1 MDELESYSLA
11 EDEDKWITI
20 NGSHVKIDE
29 NGDVVA
35 GAEGKINSNKNEKKS
50 AGEKL
55 SANEKSAISS
65 YSGDNFLKINS
76 DLRKGKDE
84 DPDVARIDSAIGKG
98 GLEGGTLYRGMSRED
113 AKKLF
118 PGGDIKKGMVVS
130 DPAFLSTSKE
140 KKIAGMFSIGGVMLQ
155 IETNKGDKGLDVTG
169 LSSNKHED
177 ETLLPRNA
185 KMEVIGVHPPKS
197 PGQPVTI
204 KVRYISE
211 EKRPAMDGITES
223 LAFDRAS
230 VRTIDANGRLQISR
244 TNISKANVN
253 AYYGREIPRSE
264 ELGLEPNKLYRL
276 WRHPDEL
283 RKAAKTFNNIPVLS
297 KHIPDFPTDP
307 PNEFRVGVT
316 HSNAEFDGTYL
327 TVGMSIWD
335 NSAIAGIESGEQR
348 ELSASYKYVAD
359 MTPGVTPDGEP
370 YDGVMR
376 DIFGN
381 HEALVPDG
389 RAGPDV
395 LVADS
400 LPPELNHMRKHKVAA
415 IRATLKPLLAQDAD
429 LEAEVR
435 KALLALDEAEKED
448 EKENKPADDEE
459 DKDKKKTAEKEDDEE
474 DKDKKKTAEKEDD
487 EEDKDKKK
495 TAEKED
501 DEEDGKVSKTA
512 MDSAIRLAADSATKK
527 AAENFRKIREAEQVV
542 RPLIGDVVA
551 MDSAEDVYRTALE
564 QSGVDIA
571 GVHPSA
577 YPAMVKMAI
586 SQKEN
591 SRPVIAQDSAS
602 VSEFEKAFP
611 TAGKLKRG

>member
-1 MDELESYSLA
+1 M
-11 EDEDKWITI
+11 
-20 NGSHVKIDE
+20 N
-29 NGDVVA
+29 
-35 GAEGKINSNKNEKKS
+35 
-50 AGEKL
+50 
-55 SANEKSAISS
+55 
-65 YSGDNFLKINS
+65 
-76 DLRKGKDE
+76 
-84 DPDVARIDSAIGKG
+84 P
-98 GLEGGTLYRGMSRED
+98 
-113 AKKLF
+113 
-118 PGGDIKKGMVVS
+118 
-130 DPAFLSTSKE
+130 
-140 KKIAGMFSIGGVMLQ
+140 
-155 IETNKGDKGLDVTG
+155 
-169 LSSNKHED
+169 
-177 ETLLPRNA
+177 
-185 KMEVIGVHPPKS
+185 
-197 PGQPVTI
+197 
-204 KVRYISE
+204 
-211 EKRPAMDGITES
+211 TEC

-359 MTPGVTPDGEP
+359 MTPGVTPDGEH

-448 EKENKPADDEE
+448 EKENKPADDEDDDE
-459 DKDKKKTAEKEDDEE
+459 KDKKKTADDEDDEE
-474 DKDKKKTAEKEDD
+474 DKDKKKTAEDEDD
-487 EEDKDKKK
+487 EEDD
-495 TAEKED
+495 
-501 DEEDGKVSKTA
+501 KVSKTA

-577 YPAMVKMAI
+577 YPVMVKMAI

-602 VSEFEKAFP
+602 VSEFEKAYP

>member
-1 MDELESYSLA
+1 MDELEYYSLA

-98 GLEGGTLYRGMSRED
+98 SLEGGTLYRGMSRED

-230 VRTIDANGRLQISR
+230 VRTIDENGRLQISR

-448 EKENKPADDEE
+448 EKENKTADDEDNDE
-459 DKDKKKTAEKEDDEE
+459 KDKKKTADDEDDEE
-474 DKDKKKTAEKEDD
+474 DKDKKKTAEDEDD
-487 EEDKDKKK
+487 EEDD
-495 TAEKED
+495 
-501 DEEDGKVSKTA
+501 KVSKTA

-564 QSGVDIA
+564 QSGVDIS

>member
-1 MDELESYSLA
+1 MDELEYYSLA

-84 DPDVARIDSAIGKG
+84 DHDVARIDSAIGKG
-98 GLEGGTLYRGMSRED
+98 SLEGGTLYRGMSRED

-253 AYYGREIPRSE
+253 GYYGREIPRSE

-448 EKENKPADDEE
+448 EKENKPADDEDDDE
-459 DKDKKKTAEKEDDEE
+459 KDKKKTADDEDDEE
-474 DKDKKKTAEKEDD
+474 DKDKKKTAEDEDD
-487 EEDKDKKK
+487 EEDD
-495 TAEKED
+495 
-501 DEEDGKVSKTA
+501 KVSKTA

-564 QSGVDIA
+564 QSGVDIS

>member
-98 GLEGGTLYRGMSRED
+98 SLEDGTLYRGMSRED

-230 VRTIDANGRLQISR
+230 VRTIDENGRLQISR

-253 AYYGREIPRSE
+253 AYYGREIPGSE

-400 LPPELNHMRKHKVAA
+400 LPPELNHMRKHKAEA

-435 KALLALDEAEKED
+435 KALLALDEAEKKD
-448 EKENKPADDEE
+448 EEENKTADDEDDDE
-459 DKDKKKTAEKEDDEE
+459 DKKKTADDEDDEEGKGKKKTAEDEDDEE
-474 DKDKKKTAEKEDD
+474 DD
-487 EEDKDKKK
+487 
-495 TAEKED
+495 
-501 DEEDGKVSKTA
+501 KVSRTA

>member
-50 AGEKL
+50 AGGKL

-98 GLEGGTLYRGMSRED
+98 SLEGGTLYRGMSRED

-400 LPPELNHMRKHKVAA
+400 LPPELNHMRKHKAEA

-435 KALLALDEAEKED
+435 KALLALDEAEKKD
-448 EKENKPADDEE
+448 EEENKTADDEDEDDEDKKKTADDEDDDE
-459 DKDKKKTAEKEDDEE
+459 DKDKKKTAEDEDDEE
-474 DKDKKKTAEKEDD
+474 DD
-487 EEDKDKKK
+487 
-495 TAEKED
+495 
-501 DEEDGKVSKTA
+501 KVSKTA

>member
-98 GLEGGTLYRGMSRED
+98 SLEGGTLYRGMSRED

-448 EKENKPADDEE
+448 EKENKTADDEDDDEKDKKKTADDE
-459 DKDKKKTAEKEDDEE
+459 DDEEGKDKKKTAEDEDDEE
-474 DKDKKKTAEKEDD
+474 DD
-487 EEDKDKKK
+487 
-495 TAEKED
+495 
-501 DEEDGKVSKTA
+501 KVSKTA
-512 MDSAIRLAADSATKK
+512 MDSAIRLAADSATKN

>member
-50 AGEKL
+50 SGEKL

-98 GLEGGTLYRGMSRED
+98 SLEGGTLYRGMSRED

-448 EKENKPADDEE
+448 EKENKPADDEDDDE
-459 DKDKKKTAEKEDDEE
+459 KDKKKTADDEDDEE
-474 DKDKKKTAEKEDD
+474 DKDKKKTAEDEDD
-487 EEDKDKKK
+487 EEDD
-495 TAEKED
+495 
-501 DEEDGKVSKTA
+501 KVSKTA

>member
-98 GLEGGTLYRGMSRED
+98 SLEGGTLYRGMSRED

-197 PGQPVTI
+197 PGHPVTI

-253 AYYGREIPRSE
+253 GYYGREIPRSE

-448 EKENKPADDEE
+448 EKENK
-459 DKDKKKTAEKEDDEE
+459 TAEDEDDEE
-474 DKDKKKTAEKEDD
+474 DD
-487 EEDKDKKK
+487 
-495 TAEKED
+495 
-501 DEEDGKVSKTA
+501 KVSRTA

>member
-98 GLEGGTLYRGMSRED
+98 SLEGGTLYRGMSRED

-197 PGQPVTI
+197 PGHPVTI

-253 AYYGREIPRSE
+253 GYYGREIPRSE

-448 EKENKPADDEE
+448 EKENKPADDEDDDE
-459 DKDKKKTAEKEDDEE
+459 KDKKKTADDEDDEDDKDKKKTADDEDDEE
-474 DKDKKKTAEKEDD
+474 DD
-487 EEDKDKKK
+487 
-495 TAEKED
+495 
-501 DEEDGKVSKTA
+501 KVSKTA

-527 AAENFRKIREAEQVV
+527 AAENFRKVREAEQIV

>member
-348 ELSASYKYVAD
+348 KLSASYKYVAD

-448 EKENKPADDEE
+448 EKENKPADDEDDDE
-459 DKDKKKTAEKEDDEE
+459 KDKKKTADDEDDEE
-474 DKDKKKTAEKEDD
+474 DKDKKKTAEDEDD
-487 EEDKDKKK
+487 EEDD
-495 TAEKED
+495 
-501 DEEDGKVSKTA
+501 KVSKTA

>member
-98 GLEGGTLYRGMSRED
+98 SLEGGTLYRGMSRED

-264 ELGLEPNKLYRL
+264 ELGLEPDKLYRL

-448 EKENKPADDEE
+448 EKENKTADDEDDDE
-459 DKDKKKTAEKEDDEE
+459 KDKKKTADDEDDEDDKDKKKTADDEDDEE
-474 DKDKKKTAEKEDD
+474 DD
-487 EEDKDKKK
+487 
-495 TAEKED
+495 
-501 DEEDGKVSKTA
+501 KVSKTA

-527 AAENFRKIREAEQVV
+527 AAENFRKVREAEQIV

>member
-1 MDELESYSLA
+1 M
-11 EDEDKWITI
+11 K
-20 NGSHVKIDE
+20 
-29 NGDVVA
+29 
-35 GAEGKINSNKNEKKS
+35 
-50 AGEKL
+50 
-55 SANEKSAISS
+55 
-65 YSGDNFLKINS
+65 
-76 DLRKGKDE
+76 
-84 DPDVARIDSAIGKG
+84 P
-98 GLEGGTLYRGMSRED
+98 
-113 AKKLF
+113 
-118 PGGDIKKGMVVS
+118 
-130 DPAFLSTSKE
+130 
-140 KKIAGMFSIGGVMLQ
+140 
-155 IETNKGDKGLDVTG
+155 
-169 LSSNKHED
+169 
-177 ETLLPRNA
+177 
-185 KMEVIGVHPPKS
+185 
-197 PGQPVTI
+197 
-204 KVRYISE
+204 
-211 EKRPAMDGITES
+211 TEC

-297 KHIPDFPTDP
+297 KHIPDFPNDP

-389 RAGPDV
+389 RAGSDV

-435 KALLALDEAEKED
+435 KALLALDEAEKKD
-448 EKENKPADDEE
+448 EEENKTADDEDDDEKDKKKTADDEDDDEDKDKKKTADDEDDDE
-459 DKDKKKTAEKEDDEE
+459 DKDKKKTAEDEDDEE
-474 DKDKKKTAEKEDD
+474 DD
-487 EEDKDKKK
+487 
-495 TAEKED
+495 
-501 DEEDGKVSKTA
+501 KVSKTA

>member
-98 GLEGGTLYRGMSRED
+98 SLEGGTLYRGMSRED

-253 AYYGREIPRSE
+253 GYYGREIPRSE

-448 EKENKPADDEE
+448 EKENKPADDEDDDE
-459 DKDKKKTAEKEDDEE
+459 KDKKKTADDEDDEDDKDKKKTADDEDDEE
-474 DKDKKKTAEKEDD
+474 DD
-487 EEDKDKKK
+487 
-495 TAEKED
+495 
-501 DEEDGKVSKTA
+501 KVSKTA

>member
-50 AGEKL
+50 SGEKL

-98 GLEGGTLYRGMSRED
+98 SLEGGTLYRGMSRED

-197 PGQPVTI
+197 PEQPVTI

-448 EKENKPADDEE
+448 EKENKPADDEDDDEKDKKKTADDEDDDE
-459 DKDKKKTAEKEDDEE
+459 DKDKKKTAEDEDDEE
-474 DKDKKKTAEKEDD
+474 DD
-487 EEDKDKKK
+487 
-495 TAEKED
+495 
-501 DEEDGKVSKTA
+501 KVSKTA

-564 QSGVDIA
+564 QSGVDIT

-577 YPAMVKMAI
+577 YPALVKMAI

>member
-98 GLEGGTLYRGMSRED
+98 SLEGGTLYRGMSRED

-230 VRTIDANGRLQISR
+230 VRTIDENGRLQISR

-253 AYYGREIPRSE
+253 AYYGREIPGSE

-448 EKENKPADDEE
+448 EKENKPADDEDDE
-459 DKDKKKTAEKEDDEE
+459 KDKKKTADDEDDEE
-474 DKDKKKTAEKEDD
+474 DKDKKKTAEDEGD
-487 EEDKDKKK
+487 EEDD
-495 TAEKED
+495 
-501 DEEDGKVSKTA
+501 KVSKTA

>member
-335 NSAIAGIESGEQR
+335 SSAIAGIESGEQR
-348 ELSASYKYVAD
+348 ELSASYNYVAD

-448 EKENKPADDEE
+448 EKENKPADDEDDDE
-459 DKDKKKTAEKEDDEE
+459 KDKKKTADDEDDEDDKDKKKTADDEDDEE
-474 DKDKKKTAEKEDD
+474 DD
-487 EEDKDKKK
+487 
-495 TAEKED
+495 
-501 DEEDGKVSKTA
+501 KVSKTA

-527 AAENFRKIREAEQVV
+527 AAENFRKVREAEQIV

>member
-1 MDELESYSLA
+1 MDELEYYSLA

-55 SANEKSAISS
+55 SANEKLAISS

-98 GLEGGTLYRGMSRED
+98 SLEGGTLYRGMSRED

-244 TNISKANVN
+244 TNISKANIN

-316 HSNAEFDGTYL
+316 HSNADFDGTYL

-448 EKENKPADDEE
+448 EKENKTADDEDDDE
-459 DKDKKKTAEKEDDEE
+459 KDKKKTADDEDDEE
-474 DKDKKKTAEKEDD
+474 DKDKKKTAEDEDD
-487 EEDKDKKK
+487 EEDD
-495 TAEKED
+495 
-501 DEEDGKVSKTA
+501 KVSKTA

-564 QSGVDIA
+564 QSGVDIS

>member
-98 GLEGGTLYRGMSRED
+98 SLEGGTLYRGMSRED

-197 PGQPVTI
+197 PGHPVTI

-448 EKENKPADDEE
+448 EKENKTADDEDDDDE
-459 DKDKKKTAEKEDDEE
+459 KDKKKTADDEDDEE
-474 DKDKKKTAEKEDD
+474 DKDKKKTAEDEDD
-487 EEDKDKKK
+487 EEDD
-495 TAEKED
+495 
-501 DEEDGKVSKTA
+501 KVSKTA

-527 AAENFRKIREAEQVV
+527 AAENFRKVREAEQIV

-564 QSGVDIA
+564 QSGVDVS

>member
-98 GLEGGTLYRGMSRED
+98 SLEGGTLYRGMSRED

-197 PGQPVTI
+197 PGHPVTI

-253 AYYGREIPRSE
+253 AYYGREIPGSE
-264 ELGLEPNKLYRL
+264 ELGLDPNKLYRL

-400 LPPELNHMRKHKVAA
+400 LPPELNHMRKHKAEA

-448 EKENKPADDEE
+448 EKENKTADDEDDDE
-459 DKDKKKTAEKEDDEE
+459 KDKKKTADDEDDEE
-474 DKDKKKTAEKEDD
+474 DKDKKKTAEDEDD
-487 EEDKDKKK
+487 EEDD
-495 TAEKED
+495 
-501 DEEDGKVSKTA
+501 KVSKTA

-527 AAENFRKIREAEQVV
+527 AAENFRKIREAELVV

>member
-98 GLEGGTLYRGMSRED
+98 SLEGGTLYRGMSRED

-253 AYYGREIPRSE
+253 AYYGREIPGSE
-264 ELGLEPNKLYRL
+264 ELGLEPDKLYRL

-448 EKENKPADDEE
+448 EKENKPADDEDDDE
-459 DKDKKKTAEKEDDEE
+459 KDKKKTADDEDDEE
-474 DKDKKKTAEKEDD
+474 DKDKKKTAEDEDD
-487 EEDKDKKK
+487 EEDD
-495 TAEKED
+495 
-501 DEEDGKVSKTA
+501 KVSKTA

-564 QSGVDIA
+564 QSGVDIS

>member
-98 GLEGGTLYRGMSRED
+98 SLEGGMLYRGMSRED

-197 PGQPVTI
+197 PGHPVTI

-335 NSAIAGIESGEQR
+335 SSAIAGIESGEQR

-448 EKENKPADDEE
+448 EKENKPADDEDDE
-459 DKDKKKTAEKEDDEE
+459 QDKKKTADDEDDEE
-474 DKDKKKTAEKEDD
+474 DKDKKKTAEDEDD
-487 EEDKDKKK
+487 EEDD
-495 TAEKED
+495 
-501 DEEDGKVSKTA
+501 KVSKTA

-564 QSGVDIA
+564 QSGVDIS

-602 VSEFEKAFP
+602 ASEFEKAFP

>member
-98 GLEGGTLYRGMSRED
+98 SLEGGTLYRGMSRED

-253 AYYGREIPRSE
+253 AYYGREIPGSE

-448 EKENKPADDEE
+448 EKENKPADDEDDDEKDKKKTADDEDDDE
-459 DKDKKKTAEKEDDEE
+459 DKDKKKTAEDEDDEE
-474 DKDKKKTAEKEDD
+474 DDK
-487 EEDKDKKK
+487 
-495 TAEKED
+495 
-501 DEEDGKVSKTA
+501 VCKTA

>member
-98 GLEGGTLYRGMSRED
+98 SLEGGTLYRGMSRED

-435 KALLALDEAEKED
+435 KALLALDEAEKKD
-448 EKENKPADDEE
+448 EEEKKTADDEDDDEKDKKKTADDEDDDE
-459 DKDKKKTAEKEDDEE
+459 DKDKKKTAEDEDDEE
-474 DKDKKKTAEKEDD
+474 DD
-487 EEDKDKKK
+487 
-495 TAEKED
+495 
-501 DEEDGKVSKTA
+501 KVSKTA

-564 QSGVDIA
+564 QSGVDIT

>member
-1 MDELESYSLA
+1 M
-11 EDEDKWITI
+11 
-20 NGSHVKIDE
+20 
-29 NGDVVA
+29 
-35 GAEGKINSNKNEKKS
+35 NS
-50 AGEKL
+50 
-55 SANEKSAISS
+55 
-65 YSGDNFLKINS
+65 
-76 DLRKGKDE
+76 
-84 DPDVARIDSAIGKG
+84 
-98 GLEGGTLYRGMSRED
+98 
-113 AKKLF
+113 
-118 PGGDIKKGMVVS
+118 
-130 DPAFLSTSKE
+130 
-140 KKIAGMFSIGGVMLQ
+140 
-155 IETNKGDKGLDVTG
+155 
-169 LSSNKHED
+169 
-177 ETLLPRNA
+177 
-185 KMEVIGVHPPKS
+185 
-197 PGQPVTI
+197 
-204 KVRYISE
+204 
-211 EKRPAMDGITES
+211 TEC

-264 ELGLEPNKLYRL
+264 ELGLDPNKLYRL

-348 ELSASYKYVAD
+348 ELSASYRYVAD
-359 MTPGVTPDGEP
+359 MTPGVTPDGET

-448 EKENKPADDEE
+448 EKENKTADDEDDDE
-459 DKDKKKTAEKEDDEE
+459 KDKKKTADDEDDEE
-474 DKDKKKTAEKEDD
+474 DKDKKKTAEDEDD

-495 TAEKED
+495 TAEDED
-501 DEEDGKVSKTA
+501 DEEDDKVSKTA
-512 MDSAIRLAADSATKK
+512 MDSAIRLATDSATKK
-527 AAENFRKIREAEQVV
+527 AAENFRKIREAELVV

>member
-98 GLEGGTLYRGMSRED
+98 SLEGGTLYRGMSRED

-253 AYYGREIPRSE
+253 AYYGREIPGSE

-448 EKENKPADDEE
+448 EKENKTADDEDDDE
-459 DKDKKKTAEKEDDEE
+459 KDKKKTADDEDDEDDKDKKKTADDEDDEE
-474 DKDKKKTAEKEDD
+474 DD
-487 EEDKDKKK
+487 
-495 TAEKED
+495 
-501 DEEDGKVSKTA
+501 KVSKTA

-527 AAENFRKIREAEQVV
+527 AAENFRKIREAELVV

>member
-50 AGEKL
+50 AGGKL

-98 GLEGGTLYRGMSRED
+98 SLEGGTLYRGMSRED

-253 AYYGREIPRSE
+253 AYYGREIPGSE

-448 EKENKPADDEE
+448 EKENKTADDEDDDE
-459 DKDKKKTAEKEDDEE
+459 KDKKKTADDEDDEE
-474 DKDKKKTAEKEDD
+474 DKDKKKTAEDEDD
-487 EEDKDKKK
+487 EEDD
-495 TAEKED
+495 
-501 DEEDGKVSKTA
+501 KVSKTA

>member
-400 LPPELNHMRKHKVAA
+400 LPPELNHMRKHKAEA

-435 KALLALDEAEKED
+435 KALLALDEAEKKD
-448 EKENKPADDEE
+448 EEENKTADDEDDDEKDKKKTADDEDDDE
-459 DKDKKKTAEKEDDEE
+459 DKDKKKTAEDEDDEE
-474 DKDKKKTAEKEDD
+474 DD
-487 EEDKDKKK
+487 
-495 TAEKED
+495 
-501 DEEDGKVSKTA
+501 KVSKTA

-564 QSGVDIA
+564 QSGVDIS

-602 VSEFEKAFP
+602 ASEFEKAFP

>member
-11 EDEDKWITI
+11 EDEGKWITI

-98 GLEGGTLYRGMSRED
+98 SLEGGTLYRGMSRED

-448 EKENKPADDEE
+448 EKENKPADDEDDDE
-459 DKDKKKTAEKEDDEE
+459 KDKKKTADDEGDEDDKDKKKTADDEDDEE
-474 DKDKKKTAEKEDD
+474 DD
-487 EEDKDKKK
+487 
-495 TAEKED
+495 
-501 DEEDGKVSKTA
+501 KVSKTA

-527 AAENFRKIREAEQVV
+527 AAENFRKVREAEQIV

>member
-98 GLEGGTLYRGMSRED
+98 SLEGGTLYRGMSRED

-197 PGQPVTI
+197 PGHPVTI

-448 EKENKPADDEE
+448 EKENKPADDEDDE
-459 DKDKKKTAEKEDDEE
+459 EKDKKKTADDEDDEDDKDKKKTACDEDDEE
-474 DKDKKKTAEKEDD
+474 DD
-487 EEDKDKKK
+487 
-495 TAEKED
+495 
-501 DEEDGKVSKTA
+501 KVSKTA

-527 AAENFRKIREAEQVV
+527 AAENFRKVREAEQIV